1 MYHKHKCGLLVPLLL
16 LILIDFIAFEH
27 IIDKFTFVDV
37 STQTELF
44 VFVFSLT
51 LTYYYLYK
59 QHQNIRAYLKWLK
72 QLFKGGK

>member
-1 MYHKHKCGLLVPLLL
+1 MYHKHECASLVPLLF

-37 STQTELF
+37 STQTELL

-51 LTYYYLYK
+51 LTYYYLCK
-59 QHQNIRAYLKWLK
+59 QHHNIRAYLKWLK
-72 QLFKGGK
+72 QFFKGEK